1 MSAKGLWVFSGA
13 YDFGNAHMGVGS
25 LGICHLKDHLQE
37 FNICSFEEVPY
48 GRSFIK
54 PWALFQPSI

>member
-1 MSAKGLWVFSGA
+1 MTSELRIWELPNV
-13 YDFGNAHMGVGS
+13 GVAPGS
-25 LGICHLKDHLQE
+25 LGICHLRDHLQE

-54 PWALFQPSI
+54 PWALSGPSI